1 MITGPGSTLISDHAT
16 LSVEPCHPLGFWSRR
31 HERNL
36 CRQAREQDVPLS
48 EFLRASA
55 RELIDRSME
64 RSAALVEQTASHMGG
79 GLNICFLLDDL
90 FVSER
95 LLEALPVEPVAT
107 MFQDS
112 WRRCAAEMQHT
123 TAALV
128 PAEATVVSE
137 ASLTAAAA
145 EMIDETYPQNT
156 PSRVIAHKYQG
167 VEIRVPAHARL
178 HAGLTVPS
186 CPLLAASWQMWR
198 LGRLDDSSRE
208 VRVWG
213 ARHLPAQ
220 RTLTMLGT
228 QLLNVEAAALAILD
242 EAGPPGR
249 HSDHIAYM
257 FRPDHW

>member
-1 MITGPGSTLISDHAT
+1 MRTRAGDTLSLEHIT

-31 HERNL
+31 HERSL
-36 CRQAREQDVPLS
+36 RRQAREQDVPLA
-48 EFLRASA
+48 EFLHTSA
-55 RELIDRSME
+55 QTLIDRSIE
-64 RSAALVEQTASHMGG
+64 RSAALVAETVAHMGD
-79 GLNICFLLDDL
+79 GLSVCFLLDDL

-95 LLEALPVEPVAT
+95 LLEALPVESVVD
-107 MFQDS
+107 MFQES
-112 WRRCAAEMQHT
+112 WQRCAASLRCS
-123 TAALV
+123 TAADI
-128 PAEATVVSE
+128 PTEATIVSE

-145 EMIDETYPQNT
+145 GMIDEVYPQHS
-156 PSRVIAHKYQG
+156 PERVIARKYQG

-198 LGRLDDSSRE
+198 LGRLDGSCDE

-228 QLLNVEAAALAILD
+228 QLVNVEAAALTILD